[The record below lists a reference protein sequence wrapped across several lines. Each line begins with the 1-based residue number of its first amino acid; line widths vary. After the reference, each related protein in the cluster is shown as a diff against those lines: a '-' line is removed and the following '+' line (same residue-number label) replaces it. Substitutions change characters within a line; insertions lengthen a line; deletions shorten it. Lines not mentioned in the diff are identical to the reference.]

1 MVKTKDNR
9 TDKEIGYIA
18 GLWYAI
24 EQLVDNGQDSIAE
37 NIIEY
42 SNLPE
47 WEFRDNLE
55 KTQYMYDELSE
66 FLDKVFE
73 EK

>member
-1 MVKTKDNR
+1 MKDNR
-9 TDKEIGYIA
+9 TDKEIGFTE

-24 EQLVDNGQDSIAE
+24 EQLVLGEQHYIAQDL
-37 NIIEY
+37 IEY

-47 WEFRDNLE
+47 WEFRKALE
-55 KTQYMYDELSE
+55 ETQYKVEELSE

-73 EK
+73 KEEIK